1 MLWDPVALS
10 VLITKS
16 LAKCSTTGTILLGS
30 QSATCNTITGIVTAL
45 AQISEIVASPTTT
58 RIFPYSLYDG
68 APVIVL
74 TVWYVRYQI

>member
-1 MLWDPVALS
+1 MLWDPVALY

-16 LAKCSTTGTILLGS
+16 LAKCSTTGTILGS
-30 QSATCNTITGIVTAL
+30 QSATCNTIAGIVTAL
-45 AQISEIVASPTTT
+45 AQISEIVARPTTT